1 VNPGLSAEWFCLQNA
16 KNLSAAAYFPK
27 KTADTNQ
34 KPTGRT
40 TEMKKLIA
48 ITGVILI
55 SCVCAGSLWA
65 PSAASTQ
72 PQTTCMQEKTEPD
85 GYKIADSGGHVAVF
99 YADAPLLTTDTLTD
113 SLPHADAK
121 RVREGI
127 PAKTRKEIE
136 KLLEDF
142 CS

>member
-1 VNPGLSAEWFCLQNA
+1 
-16 KNLSAAAYFPK
+16 
-27 KTADTNQ
+27 
-34 KPTGRT
+34 
-40 TEMKKLIA
+40 MKKLIA

-65 PSAASTQ
+65 PSAASAQ
-72 PQTTCMQEKTEPD
+72 PQTAGVQEKTEP
-85 GYKIADSGGHVAVF
+85 GSYKIADSGGHVAVF

-113 SLPHADAK
+113 SLPRADAK

-127 PAKTRKEIE
+127 PARSRQEIE

>member
-1 VNPGLSAEWFCLQNA
+1 
-16 KNLSAAAYFPK
+16 
-27 KTADTNQ
+27 
-34 KPTGRT
+34 
-40 TEMKKLIA
+40 MKKLIA

-65 PSAASTQ
+65 PSAASAL
-72 PQTTCMQEKTEPD
+72 QEKTEP
-85 GYKIADSGGHVAVF
+85 GSYKIADSGGHVAVF

-113 SLPHADAK
+113 SLPRADAK

-127 PAKTRKEIE
+127 PAKSRQEIE